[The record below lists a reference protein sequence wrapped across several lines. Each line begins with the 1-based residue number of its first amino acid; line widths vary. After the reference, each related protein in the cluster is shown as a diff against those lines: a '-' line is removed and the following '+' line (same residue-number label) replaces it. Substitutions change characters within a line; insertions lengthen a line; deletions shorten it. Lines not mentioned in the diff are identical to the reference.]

1 MLPRAQLGPVIIG
14 LHIAQVV
21 IEKDIDWNDQNDF
34 IKVHHLEALAQAE
47 VICFSVMVFA
57 GWIKLF
63 DYLSVFP
70 NMYRFIVMIEM
81 VRSLFCLTAVAV
93 ALLTESTCY
102 PRRWLRNW
110 PSSALCSLS

>member
-1 MLPRAQLGPVIIG
+1 VLPRAQLGPVIIG

-81 VRSLFCLTAVAV
+81 VRSLFRLTAVAV
-93 ALLTESTCY
+93 ALLTDSTCY
-102 PRRWLRNW
+102 PRRWRRNW